1 MVVWRWITAPQWG
14 GDIQKVERHQNINNK
29 KKQTSHIHTN
39 ALCVCTTFTSSLL
52 EGMINPGQS
61 KEILTLNSKV
71 LLRLQEAL
79 IYVGTPP
86 STLIIPMQVQAQ
98 IPHPPAVA
106 AC

>member
-1 MVVWRWITAPQWG
+1 
-14 GDIQKVERHQNINNK
+14 
-29 KKQTSHIHTN
+29 
-39 ALCVCTTFTSSLL
+39 
-52 EGMINPGQS
+52 MINPVQS
-61 KEILTLNSKV
+61 EEILTLNSKV

-106 AC
+106 AYWIQSLFLTHTRTQTQTKENNN